1 MIKPATEISKMIQ
14 LRISDDPQGT
24 SIILGFTPFNMEH
37 SSVDQEIEKL
47 QVISNVITQ
56 YLIDNGL
63 QILVTLIILAVG
75 YVIAKKL
82 GKAIEGLMI
91 GKNIDVT
98 LSRFVGNS
106 AHLVILVFVI
116 MMVLS
121 RLGINVTP
129 LIAVVGALSLGA
141 GLALQ
146 GMLANYAAGFTI
158 IITRPFVVG
167 DTLSVQGQTG
177 LVESVHLA
185 YTILLD
191 EDDVRIQI
199 PNRLV
204 VGEIMHNSK
213 EEKLVELCVGVAY
226 KSDPHQVIAIVEEAL
241 KGIEGISTAR
251 GPIIGIDEFA
261 DSSINIGV
269 RFLAPTYQY
278 FEFKYAANLAIYDA
292 FKKQGI
298 DIPFPQREVNLIH
311 NQSS

>member
-1 MIKPATEISKMIQ
+1 
-14 LRISDDPQGT
+14 
-24 SIILGFTPFNMEH
+24 LGFTPFNMEH

-82 GKAIEGLMI
+82 GKAVEGLMI

-129 LIAVVGALSLGA
+129 LIAIVGALSLGA

>member
-1 MIKPATEISKMIQ
+1 M
-14 LRISDDPQGT
+14 
-24 SIILGFTPFNMEH
+24 
-37 SSVDQEIEKL
+37 DQEIEKL
-47 QVISNVITQ
+47 QIISNVITQ
-56 YLIDNGL
+56 YLINNGL
-63 QILVTLIILAVG
+63 QIIVTLIILVIG

-82 GKAIEGLMI
+82 GKAVEGLMI

-106 AHLVILVFVI
+106 AHLFILVFVI

-129 LIAVVGALSLGA
+129 LIAIVGALSLGA

-226 KSDPHQVIAIVEEAL
+226 KSDPHQVIAIIEDAL
-241 KGIEGISTAR
+241 KSIEGISTAR

-269 RFLAPTYQY
+269 RFLAPTYKY

-298 DIPFPQREVNLIH
+298 EIPFPQREVNLIN

>member
-1 MIKPATEISKMIQ
+1 MIKLAIEHSQKIVSVFETIQ
-14 LRISDDPQGT
+14 KKRQYFQ
-24 SIILGFTPFNMEH
+24 GFTPTNTEH
-37 SSVDQEIEKL
+37 PAMDKELEQL
-47 QVISNVITQ
+47 QVITNTITQ

-63 QILVTLIILAVG
+63 QILVTLIMLVVG

-82 GKAIEGLMI
+82 GKAVEGLMI
-91 GKNIDVT
+91 GKKVDIT

-106 AHLVILVFVI
+106 AHIIILAFVI

-121 RLGINVTP
+121 RLGISVTP
-129 LIAVVGALSLGA
+129 LIAIIGALSLGA

-177 LVESVHLA
+177 LVEGVHLA
-185 YTILLD
+185 YTILID

-241 KGIEGISTAR
+241 EGIEGISTAR
-251 GPIIGIDEFA
+251 GPVIGIDEFA

-269 RFLAPTYQY
+269 RFLAPTYKY

-292 FKKQGI
+292 FKKKGI
-298 DIPFPQREVNLIH
+298 QIPFPQREVNLI
-311 NQSS
+311 SK

>member
-1 MIKPATEISKMIQ
+1 
-14 LRISDDPQGT
+14 
-24 SIILGFTPFNMEH
+24 MEH
-37 SSVDQEIEKL
+37 CSVDQEIEKL

-63 QILVTLIILAVG
+63 QILITLIILAVG

-106 AHLVILVFVI
+106 AHFVILVFVI

>member
-1 MIKPATEISKMIQ
+1 
-14 LRISDDPQGT
+14 
-24 SIILGFTPFNMEH
+24 MEH
-37 SSVDQEIEKL
+37 CSVDQEIEKL

-82 GKAIEGLMI
+82 GKAIEGLMM

-129 LIAVVGALSLGA
+129 LIAIVGALSLGA

-185 YTILLD
+185 YIILLD

-226 KSDPHQVIAIVEEAL
+226 KSDPHQVISIVEEAL

>member
-1 MIKPATEISKMIQ
+1 MDKELEQ
-14 LRISDDPQGT
+14 LQI
-24 SIILGFTPFNMEH
+24 
-37 SSVDQEIEKL
+37 
-47 QVISNVITQ
+47 ISNTITQ
-56 YLIDNGL
+56 FLIENGL
-63 QILVTLIILAVG
+63 QIVITLIILAVG
-75 YVIAKKL
+75 YVVSKKL
-82 GKAIEGLMI
+82 GKAVEGLMI
-91 GKNIDVT
+91 GKKVDIT

-121 RLGINVTP
+121 RLGISVTP
-129 LIAVVGALSLGA
+129 LIAIVGALSLGA

-177 LVESVHLA
+177 LVEGVHLA
-185 YTILLD
+185 YTILID

-241 KGIEGISTAR
+241 KGIEGINTSR

-269 RFLAPTYQY
+269 RFLAPTYKY
-278 FEFKYAANLAIYDA
+278 FEFKYAANLVIYDA
-292 FKKQGI
+292 FKKQDI
-298 DIPFPQREVNLIH
+298 QIPFPQREVNLIK
-311 NQSS
+311 Q

>member
-1 MIKPATEISKMIQ
+1 
-14 LRISDDPQGT
+14 
-24 SIILGFTPFNMEH
+24 MEH
-37 SSVDQEIEKL
+37 AGMDEEIEQL
-47 QVISNVITQ
+47 QLISNTITQ
-56 YLIDNGL
+56 YLSDNGF
-63 QILVTLIILAVG
+63 QILITLIILAVG
-75 YVIAKKL
+75 YVIAKKV
-82 GKAIEGLMI
+82 GKAVENLMMA
-91 GKNIDVT
+91 KNIDVT
-98 LSRFVGNS
+98 LSQFVGNS
-106 AHLVILVFVI
+106 AHIVILVFVI

-121 RLGINVTP
+121 RLGISITP
-129 LIAVVGALSLGA
+129 LIAIVGALSLGA

-177 LVESVHLA
+177 LVQSVHLA
-185 YTILLD
+185 YTILID

-213 EEKLVELCVGVAY
+213 QEKLVELYVGVAY
-226 KSDPHQVIAIVEEAL
+226 KSDPHQVIAIVEQAI
-241 KGIEGISTAR
+241 KSIEGINIAR

-269 RFLAPTYQY
+269 RFLVPTYQY

-298 DIPFPQREVNLIH
+298 EIPFPQREVNLINH
-311 NQSS
+311 

>member
-1 MIKPATEISKMIQ
+1 MDEELEQ
-14 LRISDDPQGT
+14 LQGISD
-24 SIILGFTPFNMEH
+24 
-37 SSVDQEIEKL
+37 K
-47 QVISNVITQ
+47 ITQ
-56 YLIDNGL
+56 FLIDNGV
-63 QILVTLIILAVG
+63 QIFVTLIVLAIG
-75 YVIAKKL
+75 FVIAKKL
-82 GKAIEGLMI
+82 GKAVEGLMI
-91 GKNIDVT
+91 NKQVDVT

-106 AHLVILVFVI
+106 AHLVILVFII
-116 MMVLS
+116 MMVLG
-121 RLGINVTP
+121 RLGVSVTP
-129 LIAVVGALSLGA
+129 LIAIVGALSLGA

-185 YTILLD
+185 YTILIN

-226 KSDPHQVIAIVEEAL
+226 KSDPHQVIVIVKDAL
-241 KGIEGISTAR
+241 KGIEGINTDR

-269 RFLAPTYQY
+269 RFFAPTYQY

-292 FKKQGI
+292 FKKHGI
-298 DIPFPQREVNLIH
+298 QIPFPQREVNLIH
-311 NQSS
+311 NQSV

>member
-1 MIKPATEISKMIQ
+1 
-14 LRISDDPQGT
+14 
-24 SIILGFTPFNMEH
+24 MEH
-37 SSVDQEIEKL
+37 CSVDQEIEKL

-63 QILVTLIILAVG
+63 QILITLIILAVG

-298 DIPFPQREVNLIH
+298 DIPFPQREVNLIN

>member
-1 MIKPATEISKMIQ
+1 
-14 LRISDDPQGT
+14 
-24 SIILGFTPFNMEH
+24 MEH
-37 SSVDQEIEKL
+37 CSVDQEIEKL

-106 AHLVILVFVI
+106 AHLVILVFVV

-129 LIAVVGALSLGA
+129 LIAIVGALSLGA

-241 KGIEGISTAR
+241 KSIDGISTAR

>member
-1 MIKPATEISKMIQ
+1 MIDKEIEQIQEIS
-14 LRISDDPQGT
+14 
-24 SIILGFTPFNMEH
+24 N
-37 SSVDQEIEKL
+37 SV
-47 QVISNVITQ
+47 TQ
-56 YLIDNGL
+56 YLIENGL
-63 QILVTLIILAVG
+63 QIIVTMLILAIG

-82 GKAIEGLMI
+82 GKTVENMMI
-91 GKNIDVT
+91 GKKVDVT

-106 AHLVILVFVI
+106 AHLVILIFVI
-116 MMVLS
+116 MMVLG

-129 LIAVVGALSLGA
+129 LIAIVGALSLGA

-146 GMLANYAAGFTI
+146 GMLSNYAAGFTI

-185 YTILLD
+185 YTILIN

-226 KSDPHQVIAIVEEAL
+226 KSDPHRVIAIVQEAL
-241 KGIEGISTAR
+241 KEIEGINNTR

-269 RFLAPTYQY
+269 RFFAPTYKY

-292 FKKQGI
+292 FKQQGVE
-298 DIPFPQREVNLIH
+298 IPFPQREVSLI
-311 NQSS
+311 NSPTVIAAK

>member
-1 MIKPATEISKMIQ
+1 MDE
-14 LRISDDPQGT
+14 
-24 SIILGFTPFNMEH
+24 
-37 SSVDQEIEKL
+37 EIEQL

-56 YLIDNGL
+56 YLINNGL
-63 QILVTLIILAVG
+63 QILVTLIILIAG
-75 YVIAKKL
+75 YFIAKKL
-82 GKAIEGLMI
+82 GKAVQVLMI
-91 GKNIDVT
+91 SKKIDVT
-98 LSRFVGNS
+98 LSHFIGNS
-106 AHLVILVFVI
+106 AHLIIMVFVI

-121 RLGINVTP
+121 RLGISVTP

-185 YTILLD
+185 YTILID

-213 EEKLVELCVGVAY
+213 EEKRVELCVDVAY
-226 KSDPHQVIAIVEEAL
+226 KSDPHQVDTMVENGL
-241 KGIEGISTAR
+241 KGS
-251 GPIIGIDEFA
+251 
-261 DSSINIGV
+261 
-269 RFLAPTYQY
+269 
-278 FEFKYAANLAIYDA
+278 
-292 FKKQGI
+292 
-298 DIPFPQREVNLIH
+298 
-311 NQSS
+311 

>member
-1 MIKPATEISKMIQ
+1 MDEELELIKGIS
-14 LRISDDPQGT
+14 
-24 SIILGFTPFNMEH
+24 
-37 SSVDQEIEKL
+37 EKA
-47 QVISNVITQ
+47 VQ
-56 YLIDNGL
+56 YLTENGT
-63 QILVTLIILAVG
+63 QILVTLIVLVVG

-82 GKAIEGLMI
+82 GKAFENLMI
-91 GKNIDVT
+91 NKNIDVT

-106 AHLVILVFVI
+106 AHLVILGFVI

-121 RLGINVTP
+121 RLGISVTP
-129 LIAVVGALSLGA
+129 LVAIVGAFSLGA

-177 LVESVHLA
+177 LVEYVHLA

-213 EEKLVELCVGVAY
+213 EEKLVELTVGVAY
-226 KSDPHQVIAIVEEAL
+226 QSDPHQVIGIVEEAL
-241 KGIEGISTAR
+241 KGIEGINTKR
-251 GPIIGIDEFA
+251 GPIIGIDQFA

-278 FEFKYAANLAIYDA
+278 FEFKYAANLAVYDA
-292 FKKQGI
+292 FKQQGI
-298 DIPFPQREVNLIH
+298 QIPFPQREVNLID
-311 NQSS
+311 NRSS

>member
-1 MIKPATEISKMIQ
+1 
-14 LRISDDPQGT
+14 
-24 SIILGFTPFNMEH
+24 MEH
-37 SSVDQEIEKL
+37 CSVDQEIEKL

-106 AHLVILVFVI
+106 AHLVILVFVV

-129 LIAVVGALSLGA
+129 LIAIVGALSLGA

-241 KGIEGISTAR
+241 KSIDGISTAR

-292 FKKQGI
+292 FKKHGI

>member
-1 MIKPATEISKMIQ
+1 
-14 LRISDDPQGT
+14 
-24 SIILGFTPFNMEH
+24 MEH
-37 SSVDQEIEKL
+37 CSVDQEIEKL

-63 QILVTLIILAVG
+63 QILITLIILAVG

>member
-1 MIKPATEISKMIQ
+1 MDE
-14 LRISDDPQGT
+14 
-24 SIILGFTPFNMEH
+24 
-37 SSVDQEIEKL
+37 EIEQL
-47 QVISNVITQ
+47 HVISNVVTQ
-56 YLIDNGL
+56 YLINNGL
-63 QILVTLIILAVG
+63 QIIVTLIILVVG

-82 GKAIEGLMI
+82 GKAVESLMI
-91 GKNIDVT
+91 GKKIDVT
-98 LSRFVGNS
+98 LSRFIGNS
-106 AHLVILVFVI
+106 AHLIILAFVV

-121 RLGINVTP
+121 RLGISVTP
-129 LIAVVGALSLGA
+129 LIAIVGALSLGA

-185 YTILLD
+185 YTILID

-213 EEKLVELCVGVAY
+213 EEKLVELSVGVAY
-226 KSDPHQVIAIVEEAL
+226 KSDPHRVIAIVEEAL
-241 KGIEGISTAR
+241 KNIEGINTTR

-269 RFLAPTYQY
+269 RFLAPTYKY
-278 FEFKYAANLAIYDA
+278 FEFRYAANLAIYDA

-298 DIPFPQREVNLIH
+298 EIPFPQREVNLI
-311 NQSS
+311 NS

>member
-1 MIKPATEISKMIQ
+1 
-14 LRISDDPQGT
+14 
-24 SIILGFTPFNMEH
+24 MEKELE
-37 SSVDQEIEKL
+37 QL

-63 QILVTLIILAVG
+63 QILVTLIILAIG

-82 GKAIEGLMI
+82 GKAVERLMI
-91 GKNIDVT
+91 GKKIDIT

-106 AHLVILVFVI
+106 AHMVILVFVI

-121 RLGINVTP
+121 RLGISVTP
-129 LIAVVGALSLGA
+129 LIAIVGALSLGA

-185 YTILLD
+185 YTILID

-226 KSDPHQVIAIVEEAL
+226 KSDPHHVIAIVEEAI
-241 KGIEGISTAR
+241 KSVEGINTAR

-269 RFLAPTYQY
+269 RFLAPTYKY

-298 DIPFPQREVNLIH
+298 QIPFPQREVNLI
-311 NQSS
+311 NNPSS